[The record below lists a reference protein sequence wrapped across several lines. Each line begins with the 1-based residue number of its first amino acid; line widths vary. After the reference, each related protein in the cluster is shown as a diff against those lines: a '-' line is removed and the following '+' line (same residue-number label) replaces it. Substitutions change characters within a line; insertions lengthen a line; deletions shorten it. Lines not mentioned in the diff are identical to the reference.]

1 MDAATSRIL
10 WGRMAYD
17 RGRSAAGKTQT
28 AGRIRRPGMN
38 HITRSLSGRLDTV
51 DPRSGDPENAHNG
64 GAWS

>member
-17 RGRSAAGKTQT
+17 RGRSAAGETQT

-38 HITRSLSGRLDTV
+38 HRPVVVRPSRYGRSTL
-51 DPRSGDPENAHNG
+51 
-64 GAWS
+64 W